1 MISRKDVF
9 VVREIGMENSWQ
21 NFSQAADVSG
31 MASEL
36 HMQLQRYIE
45 AQYPIRHP
53 EVIAERHAL
62 LETVGVIS
70 QEPFI
75 ESMPGYQPGAPYHK
89 LALPALVTQ
98 ALQEMAS
105 WSPSL
110 IPARLYQHQ
119 AEALETFLGQDRD
132 LVVVTGTGSGKT
144 ETFLLPMLL
153 SSISEACTRPASFRL
168 PGMRALLLY
177 P

>member
-1 MISRKDVF
+1 MTSRKDVF

-21 NFSQAADVSG
+21 NFSRAADVSG

-105 WSPSL
+105 CLHPS
-110 IPARLYQHQ
+110 
-119 AEALETFLGQDRD
+119 FLR
-132 LVVVTGTGSGKT
+132 V
-144 ETFLLPMLL
+144 
-153 SSISEACTRPASFRL
+153 SISIRL
-168 PGMRALLLY
+168 KRWKLFWARIGTWLW
-177 P
+177 